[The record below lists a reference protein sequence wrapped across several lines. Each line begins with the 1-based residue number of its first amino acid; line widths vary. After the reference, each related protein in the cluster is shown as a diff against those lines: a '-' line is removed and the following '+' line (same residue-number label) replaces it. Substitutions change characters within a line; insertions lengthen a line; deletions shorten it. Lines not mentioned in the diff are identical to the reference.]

1 MNASH
6 SKVQSCTHVEGSVC
20 LISKYCSIHMLIT
33 VDQAVLVMVCLV
45 SPYLHSVCSYDA
57 YIYVC
62 QFPKYS
68 YMVSILSLMRCV
80 RGNKELLHCSSRDT
94 KTACNIVRLLVI

>member
-6 SKVQSCTHVEGSVC
+6 SKVQSCTHVAGSVC
-20 LISKYCSIHMLIT
+20 LKSKYYSIHMLIT

-57 YIYVC
+57 HSMYIYVC

-68 YMVSILSLMRCV
+68 YDKYTTSHEMCKR
-80 RGNKELLHCSSRDT
+80 K
-94 KTACNIVRLLVI
+94 